1 MNEHQIAASHIS
13 LQEINDF
20 LEQGAQLRLGDDA
33 DASITNCR
41 DYLDQRLN
49 DGDEVFYGI
58 NTGFGSQYHV
68 RISQEEVFAL
78 QKNLI
83 LSHSAGAGDVIDKD
97 VARAII
103 LLKVIS
109 IAKGHSAVSKDVVER
124 LLLFFNKDLIPVIY
138 KMGSLGASGD
148 LAPLAHMS
156 LALIGKGEFYL
167 NNGFADVSQA
177 LKSLGLEPLRLQSK
191 EGLGLINGTQFSTAH
206 GILACFDGNRLLNWA
221 NISAAASLE
230 AFSCNLTPFD
240 PRIHKLRPHSG
251 QMHVAKTILELLAGS
266 KTEDVEKHLQDPYSF
281 RCVPQVHGATYDA
294 LAYVSGV
301 LETEINSVT
310 DNPLVFPESDAII
323 SGGNF
328 HAQPV
333 ALVLDY
339 LAIAIA
345 ELGSISERRTYQLL
359 SATRGLPACL
369 VKDAGLQSGLMIAQ
383 YTAASIVNRNKILC
397 TPASIDSIP
406 SSMGQED
413 HVSMAANSATKLREV
428 VQNVK
433 TIIGI
438 EFLSAMQAIELRNN
452 AGNLSP
458 ALDKLYNE
466 YRRTVPFIN
475 EDVVLHDLFI
485 KTQLFFD
492 KKN

>member
-1 MNEHQIAASHIS
+1 MNDHPISNSHIS
-13 LQEINDF
+13 LQEISD
-20 LEQGAQLRLGDDA
+20 LLRAGARLSLSEEA
-33 DASITNCR
+33 ATAITECR
-41 DYLDQRLN
+41 AYLDHRLN
-49 DGDEVFYGI
+49 DSEEVFYGI

-78 QKNLI
+78 QRNLI
-83 LSHSAGAGDVIDKD
+83 LSHAAGAGDLIDKE

-109 IAKGHSAVSKDVVER
+109 LAKGHSAVSKEVVER
-124 LLLFFNKDLIPVIY
+124 LLTFFNEDLIPVIY

-156 LALIGKGEFYL
+156 LALLGKGEFYM
-167 NNGFADVSQA
+167 NNGVAEVAPA
-177 LKSLGLEPLRLQSK
+177 LDSFDLKPLKLQSK

-206 GILACFDGNRLLNWA
+206 GVLACLDGNHLLKWA
-221 NISAAASLE
+221 NIAAAASLE

-240 PRIHKLRPHSG
+240 PRIQSLRPHAG
-251 QMHVAKTILELLAGS
+251 QTEVAKTILELLEGS
-266 KTEDVEKHLQDPYSF
+266 NTTDDEMHLQDPYAF
-281 RCVPQVHGATYDA
+281 RCVPQVHGATHDA

-301 LETEINSVT
+301 LETEVNSVT

-339 LAIAIA
+339 LVLAIA
-345 ELGSISERRTYQLL
+345 ELGSISERRTFQLL
-359 SATRGLPACL
+359 SGTRGLPACL
-369 VKDAGLQSGLMIAQ
+369 VQDAGLQSGLMIAQ

-397 TPASIDSIP
+397 TPASVDSIP

-428 VQNVK
+428 VKNVK

-438 EFLSAMQAIELRNN
+438 EFLAAMQGIELRGN
-452 AGNLSP
+452 ADKLSP
-458 ALDKLYNE
+458 ELAQLHKE
-466 YRRTVPFIN
+466 YRKTVPFIKA
-475 EDVVLHDLFI
+475 DVVLHDLFVRTEEFI
-485 KTQLFFD
+485 DT
-492 KKN
+492 